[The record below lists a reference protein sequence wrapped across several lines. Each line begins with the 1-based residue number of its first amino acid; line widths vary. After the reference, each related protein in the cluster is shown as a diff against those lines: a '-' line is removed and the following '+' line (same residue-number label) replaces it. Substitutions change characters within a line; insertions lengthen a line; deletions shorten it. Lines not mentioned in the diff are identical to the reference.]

1 MRLDIVK
8 IEKLRFSV
16 FENLEKISLEEPE
29 FEMPNYNSVFFKDDH
44 DILYFSGTF
53 IEKVS
58 NINLYPYTIKNNRIV
73 RVDQF
78 EEENVLSDFRLES
91 NAIMNFSNSYLRVMI
106 DEKDFAYLIF
116 DQLNEEG
123 INKLVKNTRTF
134 LMKKQ
139 EIREVV
145 SSLKDVYGN
154 LSIKTVI
161 KDEIQIKTSIK
172 DYDVTVKL
180 LKNNYE
186 INFTRLESFKATK
199 KKFSYRTDRKN
210 IGLKKYLKKIR
221 TLVL

>member
-91 NAIMNFSNSYLRVMI
+91 NAIMNFSNSY
-106 DEKDFAYLIF
+106 E
-116 DQLNEEG
+116 
-123 INKLVKNTRTF
+123 
-134 LMKKQ
+134 
-139 EIREVV
+139 
-145 SSLKDVYGN
+145 
-154 LSIKTVI
+154 
-161 KDEIQIKTSIK
+161 
-172 DYDVTVKL
+172 
-180 LKNNYE
+180 
-186 INFTRLESFKATK
+186 
-199 KKFSYRTDRKN
+199 
-210 IGLKKYLKKIR
+210 
-221 TLVL
+221 